1 MKCRGVKEMI
11 YVKLAKKALV
21 LNISQLFIAKERK
34 QPSSP
39 LIGDLLKHGISILW
53 DTRYLSKQ

>member
-1 MKCRGVKEMI
+1 MI